1 MLGLYSCT
9 DRNPEELAEFARLA
23 SVNREGEPMI
33 RGPLAIA
40 AVAGTVLGHARE
52 GALTCVL
59 DGALYGRAAQAR
71 TMGLEAGQD
80 AQLVARAHRRFGT
93 NGLTRLRGRYAAALW
108 DDDRREGLLAC
119 DLLATRELFVSRTAG
134 ALVFATELRDL
145 LGLLPTR
152 PAPDEIGF
160 TTWLGDGTCPADR
173 TLYEGVWRLRAGEL
187 VALRRRSAARRHY
200 WRPRPGP
207 TMTGSRA
214 ERVEGLRAHLQ
225 GAIAKRL
232 SPRSSAVIL
241 SGGLDSSVVSAVAA
255 ATTPPGAQLRTYSAV
270 FPGEDYDESAKILQV
285 NERIGIAPGALEIAP
300 QGTLWLALHYTRT
313 WQLPLIA
320 AGSLIDIAATQAAA
334 SDGAEV
340 VLDGQTGDEL
350 FGLSPYLVAD
360 RIRGGRILAALALAD
375 QWPIG
380 RRMSARSK
388 VWLIKELGLKGGAPH
403 AVGRFVQARRD
414 RSALGPPWLIP
425 RLRRIFAQ
433 QEDRWAWKRAS
444 RGPMWWRFLS
454 DVLIEAP
461 HRELRL
467 EYLRHRAATEGLV
480 AEPPLYDVD
489 LIEYCLRLPPELA
502 FDRRFDRP
510 LIREAMSDLLPEEVR
525 VQTQK
530 ADFTRFCERAMVNAD
545 APGTARL
552 LTAPDALIGA
562 YTDLEWVR
570 AAWAQTTAGHAT
582 PEGLGTLWRLTAA
595 EVWLQ
600 AQADPAFPDAAL
612 TQADVPLPAVRRVR
626 LSRPGRES
634 RPV

>member
-1 MLGLYSCT
+1 MLGLYACT
-9 DRNPEELAEFARLA
+9 DRGPRELAEFPRLSA
-23 SVNREGEPMI
+23 LVGEGGPVVRGALAVAAEPGGALGHTREGD
-33 RGPLAIA
+33 
-40 AVAGTVLGHARE
+40 
-52 GALTCVL
+52 LTCVI
-59 DGALYGRAAQAR
+59 DGALYDRAAQAR
-71 TMGLEAGQD
+71 AMGLEAADD
-80 AQLVARAHRRFGT
+80 AQLVARAHRRFDVD
-93 NGLTRLRGRYAAALW
+93 GLTRLRGRYATALW
-108 DDDRREGLLAC
+108 DDERREGLLAC
-119 DLLATRELFVSRTAG
+119 DLLATHELFVCRTAS

-145 LGLLPTR
+145 LSLLPTR

-187 VALRRRSAARRHY
+187 VALRRGSAARRRY
-200 WRPRPGP
+200 WRPRPEAAL
-207 TMTGSRA
+207 TGSRA
-214 ERVEGLRAHLQ
+214 ELVDGLRAQVHS
-225 GAIAKRL
+225 AVAKRL

-255 ATTPPGAQLRTYSAV
+255 AAAPPGARLRTYSAV
-270 FPGEDYDESAKILQV
+270 FPGQEYDESAKIRQV
-285 NERIGIAPGALEIAP
+285 NARIGIAPGAIEIAP

-334 SDGAEV
+334 ADGAEV

-360 RIRGGRILAALALAD
+360 RIRRGRVLAALALAD
-375 QWPIG
+375 QWPLG

-388 VWLIKELGLKGGAPH
+388 VWLIKELGLKGGAPY
-403 AVGRFVQARRD
+403 AVGRLVQGRRD
-414 RSALGPPWLIP
+414 RSETGPRWLIP
-425 RLRRIFAQ
+425 RLREAFAQ
-433 QEDRWAWKRAS
+433 REDRWAWKRSA

-454 DVLIEAP
+454 DVLIDAP

-467 EYLRHRAATEGLV
+467 EYLRHRAATEGLR

-525 VQTQK
+525 VQTHK
-530 ADFTRFCERAMVNAD
+530 ADFTRFCEVAMMNAD

-562 YTDLEWVR
+562 YADLQWVR
-570 AAWAQTTAGHAT
+570 GAWTRTADGHAT
-582 PEGLGTLWRLTAA
+582 AEELGTLWRLTAG
-595 EVWLQ
+595 EVWLR
-600 AQADPAFPDAAL
+600 AQADPGFVDAAL
-612 TQADVPLPAVRRVR
+612 AQSDVPAPAVRRVV
-626 LSRPGRES
+626 LAAAGGSR
-634 RPV
+634 